1 MALGVKGATTAT
13 IYISAATN
21 FVNYQD
27 VSGDASLRATH
38 YQKEAIKRPYSELL
52 SRHREKYQS
61 QFGRVSFTLPSTL
74 ASLQETDKRVA
85 DFEKGNDQ
93 NLAALLFQYGRYLLI
108 SSSQLGGQPA
118 NL

>member
-61 QFGRVSFTLPSTL
+61 QFGRVSFTFRRHWLPS
-74 ASLQETDKRVA
+74 RN
-85 DFEKGNDQ
+85 G
-93 NLAALLFQYGRYLLI
+93 
-108 SSSQLGGQPA
+108 
-118 NL
+118 